1 MEIISSQ
8 SLFLWLFSDG
18 KLPAYASSRAGDL
31 PVWVVKPLDSMET
44 LGREISNRHALCTV
58 EL

>member
-18 KLPAYASSRAGDL
+18 KLPAYASSRVGV
-31 PVWVVKPLDSMET
+31 PVGMGGKTFGLYGNSEPRDFKPPCSLY
-44 LGREISNRHALCTV
+44 R
-58 EL
+58 